1 MPIHD
6 WTAVPAGMFHHFH
19 NAWIYKLAETLNGGL
34 LPSGFFAAGE
44 QVTGLVEPDVV
55 TLSSM
60 TPEGQGWEESPGVV
74 ALAERPPQ
82 VALHEASDAM
92 RYERKRDRLTIWH
105 VSGDRVVAVVEIVSP
120 GNKSSRA
127 RWEAF
132 LGKAVDFLE
141 AGVHLLLI
149 DLFPPGRFDPEG
161 LHAALWDRLTGTP
174 TTPLPADQRQF
185 AAYAAGETVEAF
197 IEPRGVGSPLPS
209 APLFLAPGWYIP
221 LPLEETYIATWQAY
235 PEPWRKRL

>member
-1 MPIHD
+1 MPLHD
-6 WTAVPAGMFHHFH
+6 WNRMSDGQFHHFH
-19 NAWIYKLAETLNGGL
+19 NAWIYQLAEALNAGL
-34 LPSGFFAAGE
+34 LPSEFLAAGE
-44 QVTGLVEPDVV
+44 P
-55 TLSSM
+55 
-60 TPEGQGWEESPGVV
+60 
-74 ALAERPPQ
+74 AAI
-82 VALHEASDAM
+82 AHEVASDSQASETM
-92 RYERKRDRLTIWH
+92 RYERKRDRLTIRH

-174 TTPLPADQRQF
+174 TTPLPAGERQF

-221 LPLEETYIATWQAY
+221 LPLEETYMATWQAY
-235 PEPWRKRL
+235 PEPWRKLL